1 MIEFKQFNSEEEIQ
15 KYYDE
20 ETDTYVFEE
29 DGEPIRLVKFNFDFL
44 VRSNIEAY
52 NINAGNII
60 AHNINANDIN
70 ALNVVADDIN
80 ARDIDIIS
88 ITALDINVNDINA
101 LDINARD
108 ITARNIKARNIS
120 AEDIWGRDI
129 YAKDITA
136 QNIKADDISYYA
148 LCFAYNNIK
157 CKTIEGRRNRHKHFV
172 LDGELVIKNNN
183 W

>member
-1 MIEFKQFNSEEEIQ
+1 MVKEFNSEEEIQ

-44 VRSNIEAY
+44 VRPNIEAY

-157 CKTIEGRRNRHKHFV
+157 CKTIEGRRKNSKHFV
-172 LDGELVIKNNN
+172 LDGELVVEEDE
-183 W
+183 

>member
-1 MIEFKQFNSEEEIQ
+1 MVEFKQFNSEEEIQ
-15 KYYDE
+15 KYYGE
-20 ETDTYVFEE
+20 ENDTYVFEE

-44 VRSNIEAY
+44 VRSNIDAW

-60 AHNINANDIN
+60 AHNINANDIK
-70 ALNVVADDIN
+70 ALNIVADDIN

-88 ITALDINVNDINA
+88 ITALDITANDMDT

-120 AEDIWGRDI
+120 AEDIWGRNI
-129 YAKDITA
+129 YARDITA

-157 CKTIEGRRNRHKHFV
+157 CKTITGRRNKHKHFV

>member
-1 MIEFKQFNSEEEIQ
+1 MVKEFNSLEEIEE
-15 KYYDE
+15 YYDI
-20 ETDTYVFEE
+20 ETNTYVFEE

-120 AEDIWGRDI
+120 AEDILGRDI

-136 QNIKADDISYYA
+136 QNIKADDISYWA
-148 LCFAYNNIK
+148 VCFAYNSIK
-157 CKTIEGRRNRHKHFV
+157 CKSITSKRKNHKHFV
-172 LDGELVIKNNN
+172 LDGVLEVEEDE
-183 W
+183 